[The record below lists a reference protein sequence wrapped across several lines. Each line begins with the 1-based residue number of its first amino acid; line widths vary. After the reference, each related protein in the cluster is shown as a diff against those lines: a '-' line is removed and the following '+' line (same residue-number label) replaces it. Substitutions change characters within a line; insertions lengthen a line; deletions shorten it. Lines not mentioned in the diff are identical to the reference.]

1 MDIERVQ
8 KAALKVILQGEYED
22 YEQALGVLDLESLNK
37 RRERLALKFAKNGL
51 NDPHFSKLF
60 PLRERK
66 HGMIARNSEKYYI
79 KKTNTLRN
87 KVSSVPFLQRLLNK
101 DILEKKMSLK
111 GLFRNET
118 KKPKKENFNNKNT
131 SSRVNYVLNVDVIT

>member
-1 MDIERVQ
+1 
-8 KAALKVILQGEYED
+8 
-22 YEQALGVLDLESLNK
+22 
-37 RRERLALKFAKNGL
+37 
-51 NDPHFSKLF
+51 
-60 PLRERK
+60 
-66 HGMIARNSEKYYI
+66 MIARNSEKYYI

-118 KKPKKENFNNKNT
+118 KKPKKENFSNKNT

>member
-1 MDIERVQ
+1 M
-8 KAALKVILQGEYED
+8 KVILQGEYED

-111 GLFRNET
+111 GLSLSIKLHVFS
-118 KKPKKENFNNKNT
+118 K
-131 SSRVNYVLNVDVIT
+131 SVGCDH